1 MIFSGTG
8 RRIVLPTSFI
18 GGPRDMKARFQ
29 DAMALVQTMGKPDLF
44 ITVTCNPDWTEI
56 RNNLLPGQSAQD
68 RPDMVTRVFNAR
80 LKKICD
86 EIYKDGIYGKTV
98 GRTHVIEFQ
107 KRGLPHAHILVILE
121 SRYVPRT
128 TEDIDQIV
136 RAEIPNQATEP
147 YLYQAVSK
155 HMIHGPCGP
164 YNTNAPCM
172 VNGVC
177 SKKYPKAFCPETVI
191 NENSYPLYR
200 RRHNGPTIQ
209 RGNNNLIIDNHW
221 VVPYSPYLSAK
232 YQCHINVEICAEI
245 SAVKYLYKYVYKG
258 HDKVVL
264 DVGENIDEV
273 NRFRDSR
280 WVAAPEACWR
290 IFSFKLSA
298 TYPSVIRLDIH
309 LPDQHQVT
317 FSQDEQLEDV
327 IERGAEAKTM
337 LTGYFAR
344 NRIDANARRLKYAE
358 FPQHY
363 TWHPKTKEWKP
374 RQRGCSIGRIYAVYP
389 SDPETWYLR
398 LLLNHVTGAT
408 SFEHLRT
415 FHGRIYE
422 SFRSAALARGL
433 LENDHYLEA
442 TMAEA
447 YESMMPSYLRRLF
460 GILLATCQ
468 PSDPLRLW
476 NFSYRYMTE
485 DWIHQ
490 GCQDDA
496 LMTNQI
502 IEVINPILLQ
512 NGLQRVDLSFPDLPR
527 YDPSVGSNQMN
538 RNWMLDE
545 ERESFNVDQVQVNN
559 VNQLNNQQRSAFD
572 QIINACYSEQPAC
585 FFIDGPGGSGKTFLY
600 NCLLENVR
608 STQRIA
614 IACAGSGE
622 SHFPS
627 FISSAHPILIFY
639 HSEFAGIAAMN
650 MPYGRTAHLT
660 FGIPPKLLH
669 NSVSSIAKHSQK
681 ADVLRQSKLIIWD
694 EAPMTHRHALEL
706 VDRLLQDLMDSEQP
720 FGGKVIVLGGDFR
733 QVLPVV
739 RKGSRPQIVDASI
752 VNSYCWRY
760 FQQNIIRLS
769 VNMRAAGDP
778 AFQQFLLS
786 IGNGDG
792 ITQSNNK
799 IKLPTSMVIHGGSEE
814 QNLDH
819 LIAAIFP
826 NISTSFSD
834 PQYFLD
840 RAILCCK
847 NISVN
852 QINSRILGYIPSQ
865 GRTYTSFDSVEDDP
879 QNLYLQEYINGL
891 TISGFPPHILELKRG
906 VPIIMLRNLD
916 RTMGLCN
923 GTRLIVENL
932 GQNVIHARVISGN
945 RVNHLVAIPRIPFIS
960 DPDESGLPFKLIRK
974 QFPVNL
980 AFSLTINKS
989 QGQTIGNVGIALH
1002 DPVFSHGQ
1010 LYVALSRSKS
1020 SHTTKVVISQPENG
1034 QASYET
1040 SNIVY
1045 KEVLSRV
1052 QRF

>member
-1 MIFSGTG
+1 
-8 RRIVLPTSFI
+8 
-18 GGPRDMKARFQ
+18 
-29 DAMALVQTMGKPDLF
+29 
-44 ITVTCNPDWTEI
+44 
-56 RNNLLPGQSAQD
+56 
-68 RPDMVTRVFNAR
+68 
-80 LKKICD
+80 
-86 EIYKDGIYGKTV
+86 
-98 GRTHVIEFQ
+98 
-107 KRGLPHAHILVILE
+107 
-121 SRYVPRT
+121 
-128 TEDIDQIV
+128 
-136 RAEIPNQATEP
+136 
-147 YLYQAVSK
+147 
-155 HMIHGPCGP
+155 
-164 YNTNAPCM
+164 
-172 VNGVC
+172 
-177 SKKYPKAFCPETVI
+177 
-191 NENSYPLYR
+191 
-200 RRHNGPTIQ
+200 
-209 RGNNNLIIDNHW
+209 
-221 VVPYSPYLSAK
+221 
-232 YQCHINVEICAEI
+232 
-245 SAVKYLYKYVYKG
+245 
-258 HDKVVL
+258 
-264 DVGENIDEV
+264 
-273 NRFRDSR
+273 
-280 WVAAPEACWR
+280 
-290 IFSFKLSA
+290 
-298 TYPSVIRLDIH
+298 
-309 LPDQHQVT
+309 
-317 FSQDEQLEDV
+317 
-327 IERGAEAKTM
+327 
-337 LTGYFAR
+337 
-344 NRIDANARRLKYAE
+344 
-358 FPQHY
+358 
-363 TWHPKTKEWKP
+363 
-374 RQRGCSIGRIYAVYP
+374 
-389 SDPETWYLR
+389 
-398 LLLNHVTGAT
+398 
-408 SFEHLRT
+408 
-415 FHGRIYE
+415 
-422 SFRSAALARGL
+422 
-433 LENDHYLEA
+433 
-442 TMAEA
+442 
-447 YESMMPSYLRRLF
+447 
-460 GILLATCQ
+460 
-468 PSDPLRLW
+468 
-476 NFSYRYMTE
+476 
-485 DWIHQ
+485 
-490 GCQDDA
+490 
-496 LMTNQI
+496 MTNQI

-527 YDPSVGSNQMN
+527 YDPSVGINQLN

-545 ERESFNVDQVQVNN
+545 ERASFNVDQVQVNN

-600 NCLLENVR
+600 NCLLANVR

-614 IACAGSGE
+614 IACAGS
-622 SHFPS
+622 
-627 FISSAHPILIFY
+627 
-639 HSEFAGIAAMN
+639 GIAAMN

-778 AFQQFLLS
+778 QFQQFLLS

-792 ITQSNNK
+792 ITQTNNK
-799 IKLPTSMVIHGGSEE
+799 IKLPTSMVIHGGSKER
-814 QNLDH
+814 NLDH
-819 LIAAIFP
+819 LMAAIFP
-826 NISTSFSD
+826 NITTSFSD

-865 GRTYTSFDSVEDDP
+865 GRTYTSYDSVEDDP

-916 RTMGLCN
+916 PTLGLCN
-923 GTRLIVENL
+923 GTRLIVDNL
-932 GQNVIHARVISGN
+932 GPNVIHARVISGN
-945 RVNHLVAIPRIPFIS
+945 RVNDLVAIPRIPFIS

-1002 DPVFSHGQ
+1002 DPVFSHSQ

-1020 SHTTKVVISQPENG
+1020 SQTTKVVVPQPENG

-1045 KEVLSRV
+1045 KEVLSHV